1 MNRKKIAAGFIS
13 FALMMQSCVFAVSA
27 AEENKTANFEYDDFS
42 VSYSVT
48 NSYGNTEVVS
58 LTLTNTGDETIE
70 DWMLYFEPNGNIQYV
85 TNATEMTAENGKMYF
100 KNNGYNADIAPSSA
114 VTFTYAVNDCT
125 EIPDYYALCQT
136 RVEKTEG
143 YDVSLSVGES
153 WGDSFNG
160 SIVITNHT
168 DKPIEAWELSI
179 DTNFT
184 ITEISNSW
192 AATVTELDEYQYL
205 LKGTYTST
213 IAANSSVSLGFI
225 GVKSGEPEISSYSL
239 TEVKEDTS
247 KMGSS
252 TSIENIKLS
261 ASTKDLLTTDDGKV
275 YFYAKPAYDD
285 VHEINLVDASNGIV
299 LATMYDD
306 GDYENHGDDLENDGV
321 FSCVVTV
328 DNAVEAQLSFYA
340 EDGANKSSDFII
352 DVYEDISDESIDE
365 MIAVNNALETFSE
378 SDEYKN
384 LTFEERVD
392 AIKNLLKQLSE
403 TGTEEY
409 CSLPRKTQKTD
420 TQNEK
425 NAPEHHVQERFL
437 LPINGISPLFLP
449 VQFLVNTGN
458 MLQDLPQHISVLPS
472 VQSVLPSVRR
482 RSSCCIFRKSIQPSS
497 LDNRRIIPIRIVQI
511 HIANNAGNASLP
523 TVLPQPVI
531 PGIIGLGHPNMR
543 EKHVIPFFYV
553 IPDTAFQSRLE
564 RIDRRIVTCLF
575 QHSTKRLTKCI
586 CILQAFFFLNVK
598 CNWILEL
605 FSSQSRQAHSSLLLR
620 FCGSFGITVPVCPD
634 RDSKPLALAV
644 VPCKLH
650 IDLAG
655 FFSETSP

>member
-58 LTLTNTGDETIE
+58 LTLTNTGNETIE
-70 DWMLYFEPNGNIQYV
+70 DWMLYFEPNGDIQYV

-306 GDYENHGDDLENDGV
+306 GDYENHGDAHGIVGQIVIYCEDNEKAIEDLSLEELKCFSEV
-321 FSCVVTV
+321 F
-328 DNAVEAQLSFYA
+328 D
-340 EDGANKSSDFII
+340 EDIYDFI
-352 DVYEDISDESIDE
+352 DYENILNKGIK
-365 MIAVNNALETFSE
+365 
-378 SDEYKN
+378 KN
-384 LTFEERVD
+384 L
-392 AIKNLLKQLSE
+392 K
-403 TGTEEY
+403 
-409 CSLPRKTQKTD
+409 
-420 TQNEK
+420 
-425 NAPEHHVQERFL
+425 
-437 LPINGISPLFLP
+437 
-449 VQFLVNTGN
+449 
-458 MLQDLPQHISVLPS
+458 
-472 VQSVLPSVRR
+472 
-482 RSSCCIFRKSIQPSS
+482 
-497 LDNRRIIPIRIVQI
+497 
-511 HIANNAGNASLP
+511 
-523 TVLPQPVI
+523 
-531 PGIIGLGHPNMR
+531 
-543 EKHVIPFFYV
+543 
-553 IPDTAFQSRLE
+553 
-564 RIDRRIVTCLF
+564 
-575 QHSTKRLTKCI
+575 
-586 CILQAFFFLNVK
+586 
-598 CNWILEL
+598 
-605 FSSQSRQAHSSLLLR
+605 
-620 FCGSFGITVPVCPD
+620 
-634 RDSKPLALAV
+634 
-644 VPCKLH
+644 
-650 IDLAG
+650 
-655 FFSETSP
+655 

>member
-409 CSLPRKTQKTD
+409 PHSLIVSSSITFDKNSNLYSFMYNCKITGFFEVI
-420 TQNEK
+420 NEEYSETVGM
-425 NAPEHHVQERFL
+425 A
-437 LPINGISPLFLP
+437 
-449 VQFLVNTGN
+449 
-458 MLQDLPQHISVLPS
+458 
-472 VQSVLPSVRR
+472 
-482 RSSCCIFRKSIQPSS
+482 SS
-497 LDNRRIIPIRIVQI
+497 LSNENDKSTELDESTNNENNSYLGTAKII
-511 HIANNAGNASLP
+511 
-523 TVLPQPVI
+523 
-531 PGIIGLGHPNMR
+531 
-543 EKHVIPFFYV
+543 Y
-553 IPDTAFQSRLE
+553 D
-564 RIDRRIVTCLF
+564 
-575 QHSTKRLTKCI
+575 
-586 CILQAFFFLNVK
+586 LNVYDRK
-598 CNWILEL
+598 NSNFSYSL
-605 FSSQSRQAHSSLLLR
+605 FKSYAEKWSKEGLNTPI
-620 FCGSFGITVPVCPD
+620 CW
-634 RDSKPLALAV
+634 DSA
-644 VPCKLH
+644 
-650 IDLAG
+650 
-655 FFSETSP
+655 

>member
-352 DVYEDISDESIDE
+352 DVYEDISDENIDE

-409 CSLPRKTQKTD
+409 PHSLI
-420 TQNEK
+420 
-425 NAPEHHVQERFL
+425 V
-437 LPINGISPLFLP
+437 
-449 VQFLVNTGN
+449 
-458 MLQDLPQHISVLPS
+458 
-472 VQSVLPSVRR
+472 
-482 RSSCCIFRKSIQPSS
+482 SSSIHCQ
-497 LDNRRIIPIRIVQI
+497 
-511 HIANNAGNASLP
+511 
-523 TVLPQPVI
+523 
-531 PGIIGLGHPNMR
+531 
-543 EKHVIPFFYV
+543 
-553 IPDTAFQSRLE
+553 
-564 RIDRRIVTCLF
+564 
-575 QHSTKRLTKCI
+575 
-586 CILQAFFFLNVK
+586 
-598 CNWILEL
+598 
-605 FSSQSRQAHSSLLLR
+605 
-620 FCGSFGITVPVCPD
+620 
-634 RDSKPLALAV
+634 
-644 VPCKLH
+644 
-650 IDLAG
+650 
-655 FFSETSP
+655 

>member
-352 DVYEDISDESIDE
+352 NV
-365 MIAVNNALETFSE
+365 
-378 SDEYKN
+378 
-384 LTFEERVD
+384 
-392 AIKNLLKQLSE
+392 
-403 TGTEEY
+403 
-409 CSLPRKTQKTD
+409 
-420 TQNEK
+420 
-425 NAPEHHVQERFL
+425 
-437 LPINGISPLFLP
+437 
-449 VQFLVNTGN
+449 LV
-458 MLQDLPQHISVLPS
+458 
-472 VQSVLPSVRR
+472 
-482 RSSCCIFRKSIQPSS
+482 
-497 LDNRRIIPIRIVQI
+497 
-511 HIANNAGNASLP
+511 A
-523 TVLPQPVI
+523 
-531 PGIIGLGHPNMR
+531 
-543 EKHVIPFFYV
+543 
-553 IPDTAFQSRLE
+553 
-564 RIDRRIVTCLF
+564 
-575 QHSTKRLTKCI
+575 
-586 CILQAFFFLNVK
+586 
-598 CNWILEL
+598 
-605 FSSQSRQAHSSLLLR
+605 
-620 FCGSFGITVPVCPD
+620 
-634 RDSKPLALAV
+634 
-644 VPCKLH
+644 
-650 IDLAG
+650 
-655 FFSETSP
+655 